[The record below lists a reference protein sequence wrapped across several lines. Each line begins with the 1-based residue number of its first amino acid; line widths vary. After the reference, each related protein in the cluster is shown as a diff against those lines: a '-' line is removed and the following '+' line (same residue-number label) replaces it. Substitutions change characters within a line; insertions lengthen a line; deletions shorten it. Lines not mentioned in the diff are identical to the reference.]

1 MSVRDGSR
9 YLCETTF
16 VDSELRAFV
25 YLICHPSRSVQVLVS
40 HELLRATPLS
50 AVKGAVGI
58 DESEQ
63 EALVHRPHKQGLS

>member
-25 YLICHPSRSVQVLVS
+25 YLIWHPSRPVQVLVS

-50 AVKGAVGI
+50 ALKGI